1 MKKKRTIRKMRQ
13 DCCKVDNYQRMS
25 LKAGEKASKK
35 AEQLAED
42 MLRVIIDGEPGVH
55 GAVVAATAVAMVRSY
70 IRKALCGGIGF
81 DAVKCM
87 EELEE
92 LFESD
97 CWMRLHNDLVLLD
110 VENFISGNAEL
121 IKEIV

>member
-1 MKKKRTIRKMRQ
+1 MKKKGTIRKMQQ

-70 IRKALCGGIGF
+70 LRKALCWGIGLE
-81 DAVKCM
+81 AVKSM
-87 EELEE
+87 EELEK
-92 LFESD
+92 LFNSD
-97 CWMRLHNDLVLLD
+97 CWMTLHNDFVQTD
-110 VENFISGNAEL
+110 VENFIRGD
-121 IKEIV
+121 